1 MLQTSFS
8 LQPVHLPRT
17 YTPMCSQLCAY
28 AHMICRHI
36 SISLKLHRSKV
47 KFSCFWVAASEI
59 HMHEHVCLCVY
70 ECVCLRLARRPQ
82 LPQSALRDT
91 RKYLLFNLEARLL
104 LRKSLIHTYSL
115 LILILAATRWRS
127 CIFIMTVRMANSG
140 RGGLREYLCRQP
152 KFLEQLKFILF
163 QRISLCEF
171 YSFTIF

>member
-1 MLQTSFS
+1 MVREISSLDFFFKICWDCLNIKCTYFSPTTKSLQPHAKPSFVFAFSRRRLRQAHCKYQRWLLNIMLQTSFS

-82 LPQSALRDT
+82 LP
-91 RKYLLFNLEARLL
+91 
-104 LRKSLIHTYSL
+104 
-115 LILILAATRWRS
+115 
-127 CIFIMTVRMANSG
+127 
-140 RGGLREYLCRQP
+140 
-152 KFLEQLKFILF
+152 
-163 QRISLCEF
+163 
-171 YSFTIF
+171 